1 MDIPA
6 QSQAATFGYVA
17 RQASIRFSGLAFD
30 KVLGYVFAL
39 FVAKTYGS
47 TAFGL
52 YIFGVGLFEISY
64 ALTEAGFE
72 KASIRAIASA
82 KARGVSGEIPRIVR
96 TCVAFTMPLGLAV
109 MLVVILAAPWFSGL
123 LGRPDLSPFL
133 QLAAIAIPM
142 SLLADNQLWAM
153 EGIGRQRYTVIVR
166 MVVEPIVKVTV
177 AAVLFV
183 AMDSVSR
190 SAPLA
195 IAYAAGVGSSAL
207 LAWLIYRREVIREIT
222 GTAHE
227 HHLSGLLRVAVPACG
242 LSLLQR
248 FLSWASTFIVFTFVT
263 SEATTHYAVAVRTAL
278 LTMMVAS
285 AFDAAF
291 RPSIAA
297 ALALDRREDIVEP
310 FQRVARTVLALV
322 LPAVAMLVAFPHRVM
337 PVVGDQFAVATPV
350 VAIIALGTL
359 ASFLAGPSATAL
371 TMAGHAR
378 VPFWN
383 GLASGGVGVVVSLA
397 LVRGYGM
404 VGVAIGQLV
413 SMVVANLMHTIA
425 AQRLLGVVAVGRA
438 HIKPVVGVVAA
449 VAAGYFV
456 DGIADA
462 NKYVALVE
470 VGAAVVIAYGAALL
484 IVGLPPDD
492 VRMVRA
498 VVGKLV
504 AMPLRL
510 PTRGGRRQA
519 PGQRSCRH
527 RRRPPRRGN
536 SARRGAATPDARSC
550 GCRQRSPRIDLR

>member
-1 MDIPA
+1 MDTPA
-6 QSQAATFGYVA
+6 QPPAATFGSVA

-52 YIFGVGLFEISY
+52 YIFGVGLFEVSY

-82 KARGVSGEIPRIVR
+82 QARGRMPEIPRIVR
-96 TCVAFTMPLGLAV
+96 TCLAFTLPLGLAV
-109 MLVVILAAPWFSGL
+109 MLVVILAAPWFSSL
-123 LGRPDLSPFL
+123 LGRPDLAPFL
-133 QLAAIAIPM
+133 QLAAIAIPL

-153 EGIGRQRYTVIVR
+153 EGIGRQRYSVIVR
-166 MVVEPIVKVTV
+166 MVVEPVVKITV
-177 AAVLFV
+177 AAILFV
-183 AMDSVSR
+183 AVDSVSQ

-195 IAYAAGVGSSAL
+195 VAYAAGVGSSAL
-207 LAWLIYRREVIREIT
+207 LAFLFYRREVLREVA
-222 GTAHE
+222 GAGHE

-248 FLSWASTFIVFTFVT
+248 LLSWASTFIVFTFVT

-297 ALALDRREDIVEP
+297 ALALDRREEIAEP
-310 FQRVARTVLALV
+310 FQRVARTVLTIV

-337 PVVGDQFAVATPV
+337 PVVGDQFTVATPV
-350 VAIIALGTL
+350 VAIIAIGTL

-383 GLASGGVGVVVSLA
+383 GLASGGIGVVVSLG
-397 LVRGYGM
+397 LVRRFGM
-404 VGVAIGQLV
+404 LGVGIGQLV
-413 SMVVANLMHTIA
+413 SMVVANVLNTIA
-425 AQRLLGVVAVGRA
+425 ARRLLGVVAIGRA
-438 HIKPVVGVVAA
+438 HIKPVVGVVVA
-449 VAAGYFV
+449 VAVGYLV
-456 DGIADA
+456 DGVADA

-484 IVGLPPDD
+484 IVGLPPEDI
-492 VRMVRA
+492 RMVRA
-498 VVGKLV
+498 VIGKIIG
-504 AMPLRL
+504 
-510 PTRGGRRQA
+510 RG
-519 PGQRSCRH
+519 
-527 RRRPPRRGN
+527 RGKGN
-536 SARRGAATPDARSC
+536 AHLAD
-550 GCRQRSPRIDLR
+550 